1 MGELQKKKKIEGG
14 KVFWKDW
21 VSEVQTMV
29 TGALLKQKGR
39 DIDIDNLK
47 GKNNDPETISYRH
60 EVRKSSSHSYVP

>member
-1 MGELQKKKKIEGG
+1 
-14 KVFWKDW
+14 
-21 VSEVQTMV
+21 MV